1 MSRPAITR
9 ADVSYGVSEK
19 RRERERE
26 RRTFDFFCDGII
38 VKWRMEERKKSSCG
52 LISDVV

>member
-9 ADVSYGVSEK
+9 ADVSCGVLEE
-19 RRERERE
+19 RRERE

-38 VKWRMEERKKSSCG
+38 VMWRMEERKKSSCG

>member
-19 RRERERE
+19 RIERERERE
-26 RRTFDFFCDGII
+26 KDVRFLLRRDN
-38 VKWRMEERKKSSCG
+38 
-52 LISDVV
+52 SDVDVEKKK